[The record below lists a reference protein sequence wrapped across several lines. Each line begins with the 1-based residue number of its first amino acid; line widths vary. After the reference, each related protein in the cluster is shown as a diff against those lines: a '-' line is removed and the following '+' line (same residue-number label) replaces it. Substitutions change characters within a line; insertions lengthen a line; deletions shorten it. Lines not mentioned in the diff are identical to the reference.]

1 MLRTTMGAV
10 VLNFLLFVQTPVYA
24 EGRICLKGTETL
36 PASGEQ
42 WVARFSTTRQ
52 ENDYFLLHG
61 GASRLDGM
69 ALATEV
75 GLSGEA
81 RIQGDVVVMTFMEIG
96 GDEESAWRITYH
108 AVLDVATSSGNYRAL
123 DTWRGSTDP
132 VLESEYREGTL
143 TKIICPD

>member
-1 MLRTTMGAV
+1 MTIFYCT
-10 VLNFLLFVQTPVYA
+10 
-24 EGRICLKGTETL
+24 
-36 PASGEQ
+36 
-42 WVARFSTTRQ
+42 
-52 ENDYFLLHG
+52 G

-69 ALATEV
+69 VLATEV

-143 TKIICPD
+143 TKIICPN